1 MTINLSLPQKES
13 EIKPRITVIGV
24 GGAGG
29 NAVNNMI
36 SAALEG
42 VEFIVANTDAQALGQ
57 SLADRRVQLGITITQ
72 GLGAG
77 ARPEVGRQ
85 AAEEALPEILQLLDG
100 ANMVFVTAG
109 MGGGTGTGAAPVIA
123 AAAREQGILTIGVV
137 TKPFHFEGRR
147 RMQSAEQGILEL
159 EKVVDTLI
167 VIPNQNLFKIANE
180 KTTFADAFK
189 MADDVLHM
197 GVRGVTD
204 LMVMPGLINLDFAD
218 IRTVMGEMGK
228 AMMGT
233 GEAEGQDRSRVAA
246 ESAISNPL
254 LEDHSMKG
262 AKGVLI
268 NITGGL
274 DMTLHEVDEAANRI
288 REEVDADA
296 NIIFGSTFDATMQ
309 GRMRVSVVATGIAA
323 MAQQAPAPNY
333 LNLDMNRPHMQTGQ
347 PALSRPV
354 APPVGRVAMP
364 AAAVAAA
371 PPPPAPVMQAPAA
384 PPVAPP
390 VVAPP
395 VMAPAPAAAPP
406 MPAPVVMQAPPA
418 PVVEAPAPT
427 PAPIAAQIEA
437 AQPMGFAPPR
447 RHQCPHQ
454 PPHLRQSR
462 HRSRHLLRRPP
473 CRTSRWSTRPTGAS
487 AVRRHGRRYAPPNRS
502 RDPWP
507 RGRSRPRAGR
517 PTCSSASPAPLR
529 PRGPRPRRSRH
540 PCPLLSRA
548 RLQPSPRQRARRL
561 KMSSPSRPSPRR
573 VRRRCRPRSASTSP
587 SAPSPRAMTT
597 TCKFPRSC
605 VAKPIDD
612 KAHPVRLVSR
622 TGCAL

>member
-147 RMQSAEQGILEL
+147 RMQSAEQGITEL

-309 GRMRVSVVATGIAA
+309 GRMRVSVVSTGISA
-323 MAQQAPAPNY
+323 MAAQQPAPNY
-333 LNLDMNRPHMQTGQ
+333 LSLDMNRPPMQTGQ

-354 APPVGRVAMP
+354 APPIGRVAMP
-364 AAAVAAA
+364 AAAVAAPVA
-371 PPPPAPVMQAPAA
+371 PAPVAPPVAPMVVTAPQVMAPVTAAPVAAPAPAVPPMPVMAEMPIPAQIVAAPLELAVAPAPVAAPVPVAPAA
-384 PPVAPP
+384 PPIA
-390 VVAPP
+390 AS
-395 VMAPAPAAAPP
+395 APAPVAAPTPAAAPP
-406 MPAPVVMQAPPA
+406 RPLVDENDWRVSRPAAKPAVRASEPIARPVAARAASESRAPNLFQRITGAFAAPKPMAAATEPVAPRGVPENVVAVAPKPAPRPA
-418 PVVEAPAPT
+418 PAQASINLDVTERAKPARDDDDLQI
-427 PAPIAAQIEA
+427 PA
-437 AQPMGFAPPR
+437 F
-447 RHQCPHQ
+447 
-454 PPHLRQSR
+454 
-462 HRSRHLLRRPP
+462 LRRQ
-473 CRTSRWSTRPTGAS
+473 A
-487 AVRRHGRRYAPPNRS
+487 N
-502 RDPWP
+502 
-507 RGRSRPRAGR
+507 
-517 PTCSSASPAPLR
+517 
-529 PRGPRPRRSRH
+529 
-540 PCPLLSRA
+540 
-548 RLQPSPRQRARRL
+548 
-561 KMSSPSRPSPRR
+561 
-573 VRRRCRPRSASTSP
+573 
-587 SAPSPRAMTT
+587 
-597 TCKFPRSC
+597 
-605 VAKPIDD
+605 
-612 KAHPVRLVSR
+612 
-622 TGCAL
+622 

>member
-1 MTINLSLPQKES
+1 MTINLSLPQTES
-13 EIKPRITVIGV
+13 EIKPRITVVGV

-42 VEFIVANTDAQALGQ
+42 VEFIVANTDSQALSQ

-147 RMQSAEQGILEL
+147 RMQSAEQGITEL

-233 GEAEGQDRSRVAA
+233 GEAEGPDRSRVAA

-288 REEVDADA
+288 REEVDGDA
-296 NIIFGSTFDATMQ
+296 NIIFGSTFDATMD

-323 MAQQAPAPNY
+323 LAAQQPAPNY
-333 LNLDMNRPHMQTGQ
+333 LSLDMNRPPAQTGQ
-347 PALSRPV
+347 PAFSRPV
-354 APPVGRVAMP
+354 AAPVGRVAMP
-364 AAAVAAA
+364 AAAVAAPVMPAA
-371 PPPPAPVMQAPAA
+371 PVAPPAPPVAVAPPAPPVYAPAPVAAAPAA
-384 PPVAPP
+384 PIMASMPTPAPVYEAPVEEPVMAEPVMEAPVAPAPAPIPAP
-390 VVAPP
+390 VAVAPAP
-395 VMAPAPAAAPP
+395 APAPAAPQRPLVDENDWRISRPSTAKAPVRAEP
-406 MPAPVVMQAPPA
+406 VTRPTVARPAADNRAPNLFQRITGAFSAPKPATTAAAPAEPPVARPAPAPAPENVVSVAPKAPVARPAPVQTSISLDVTERAKPA
-418 PVVEAPAPT
+418 RDDDDLQIPA
-427 PAPIAAQIEA
+427 
-437 AQPMGFAPPR
+437 F
-447 RHQCPHQ
+447 
-454 PPHLRQSR
+454 
-462 HRSRHLLRRPP
+462 LRRQ
-473 CRTSRWSTRPTGAS
+473 A
-487 AVRRHGRRYAPPNRS
+487 N
-502 RDPWP
+502 
-507 RGRSRPRAGR
+507 
-517 PTCSSASPAPLR
+517 
-529 PRGPRPRRSRH
+529 
-540 PCPLLSRA
+540 
-548 RLQPSPRQRARRL
+548 
-561 KMSSPSRPSPRR
+561 
-573 VRRRCRPRSASTSP
+573 
-587 SAPSPRAMTT
+587 
-597 TCKFPRSC
+597 
-605 VAKPIDD
+605 
-612 KAHPVRLVSR
+612 
-622 TGCAL
+622 

>member
-13 EIKPRITVIGV
+13 EIKPRITVVGV

-147 RMQSAEQGILEL
+147 RMQSAELGITEL

-233 GEAEGQDRSRVAA
+233 GEAEGPDRSRVAA

-262 AKGVLI
+262 AQGVLI

-288 REEVDADA
+288 REEVDAEA

-323 MAQQAPAPNY
+323 MAAQQPAPNY
-333 LNLDMNRPHMQTGQ
+333 LSLDMSRPMQTGQ
-347 PALSRPV
+347 PALSRPA

-364 AAAVAAA
+364 AAATAAPIPAAPVAMAPMAPPAAPVAPPVPAMMESAPMAEAAPAPIAHTSIIQAPIAEAPIPAQIMAAA
-371 PPPPAPVMQAPAA
+371 PVEAPVAPPAPVMVQAPVAPPIAAAPAPAPMAAPAA
-384 PPVAPP
+384 P
-390 VVAPP
+390 
-395 VMAPAPAAAPP
+395 AAQRPLVDENDWRVSRPP
-406 MPAPVVMQAPPA
+406 MKAAVRAPEP
-418 PVVEAPAPT
+418 
-427 PAPIAAQIEA
+427 
-437 AQPMGFAPPR
+437 
-447 RHQCPHQ
+447 
-454 PPHLRQSR
+454 
-462 HRSRHLLRRPP
+462 
-473 CRTSRWSTRPTGAS
+473 STRPMAARPAGGDSRSPNLFQRITGAF
-487 AVRRHGRRYAPPNRS
+487 
-502 RDPWP
+502 
-507 RGRSRPRAGR
+507 
-517 PTCSSASPAPLR
+517 
-529 PRGPRPRRSRH
+529 
-540 PCPLLSRA
+540 
-548 RLQPSPRQRARRL
+548 
-561 KMSSPSRPSPRR
+561 
-573 VRRRCRPRSASTSP
+573 
-587 SAPSPRAMTT
+587 SAPKPVTAATAPAEPSVARAM
-597 TCKFPRSC
+597 PENV
-605 VAKPIDD
+605 VAVAPKPVVRAAPVQTSISLDVTERTKPARDD
-612 KAHPVRLVSR
+612 DDLQIPAFLRR
-622 TGCAL
+622 QAN

>member
-147 RMQSAEQGILEL
+147 RMQSAEQGITEL

-233 GEAEGQDRSRVAA
+233 GEAEGPDRSRVAA

-288 REEVDADA
+288 REEVDGDA

-323 MAQQAPAPNY
+323 LASQQPAPNY
-333 LNLDMNRPHMQTGQ
+333 LSLDMNRPAQTGQ

-354 APPVGRVAMP
+354 APPVGRIAMP
-364 AAAVAAA
+364 AAA
-371 PPPPAPVMQAPAA
+371 
-384 PPVAPP
+384 
-390 VVAPP
+390 
-395 VMAPAPAAAPP
+395 MAPAPAIPAAPVAAP
-406 MPAPVVMQAPPA
+406 MAPPPPVTVVPPPPLAEPAPIAAMAPPASEPMPEPAMVAEAMPVVAPVMSAPIEAPAAPAPVPA
-418 PVVEAPAPT
+418 PVAAAPAPT
-427 PAPIAAQIEA
+427 PAPASAAAQ
-437 AQPMGFAPPR
+437 
-447 RHQCPHQ
+447 
-454 PPHLRQSR
+454 
-462 HRSRHLLRRPP
+462 RPLVDENDW
-473 CRTSRWSTRPTGAS
+473 R
-487 AVRRHGRRYAPPNRS
+487 V
-502 RDPWP
+502 
-507 RGRSRPRAGR
+507 
-517 PTCSSASPAPLR
+517 
-529 PRGPRPRRSRH
+529 
-540 PCPLLSRA
+540 
-548 RLQPSPRQRARRL
+548 
-561 KMSSPSRPSPRR
+561 SRPSPAKAPTRAEP
-573 VRRRCRPRSASTSP
+573 VARPMAARSGAESRAPNLFQRITGAF
-587 SAPSPRAMTT
+587 SAPKPAAAPAAAPTVPVEPSVT
-597 TCKFPRSC
+597 RS
-605 VAKPIDD
+605 VAENVVPVASKQPAARPGPVQTSISLDVTERTKPARDD
-612 KAHPVRLVSR
+612 DDLQIPAFLRR
-622 TGCAL
+622 QAN

>member
-1 MTINLSLPQKES
+1 MTINLSLPQTES
-13 EIKPRITVIGV
+13 EIKPRITVVGV

-323 MAQQAPAPNY
+323 MAAQQPAPNY
-333 LNLDMNRPHMQTGQ
+333 LSLDMNRPMQTGQ
-347 PALSRPV
+347 PALSRPA

-364 AAAVAAA
+364 AAAMA
-371 PPPPAPVMQAPAA
+371 PPPAPMAAVPVAA
-384 PPVAPP
+384 PIAAVAPP
-390 VVAPP
+390 P
-395 VMAPAPAAAPP
+395 APP
-406 MPAPVVMQAPPA
+406 MM
-418 PVVEAPAPT
+418 APAPT
-427 PAPIAAQIEA
+427 PAPIAAVAPTAPAPAPIAAPVMATAPEPAAEAPIA
-437 AQPMGFAPPR
+437 AQVMMVAPVEAPAAPAPAPAAPPAPMAATPAAAPIAASQR
-447 RHQCPHQ
+447 PLVDENDWRVSRPKVPVRTSEPVARPVAARPAAESRSPNLFQRITGAFAAPKPAT
-454 PPHLRQSR
+454 PPIAPPVAPAEPPAA
-462 HRSRHLLRRPP
+462 RSAAENVVAVAPKATARPAPAQASINLDVTERAKPTRDDDDLQIPAFLRRQ
-473 CRTSRWSTRPTGAS
+473 A
-487 AVRRHGRRYAPPNRS
+487 N
-502 RDPWP
+502 
-507 RGRSRPRAGR
+507 
-517 PTCSSASPAPLR
+517 
-529 PRGPRPRRSRH
+529 
-540 PCPLLSRA
+540 
-548 RLQPSPRQRARRL
+548 
-561 KMSSPSRPSPRR
+561 
-573 VRRRCRPRSASTSP
+573 
-587 SAPSPRAMTT
+587 
-597 TCKFPRSC
+597 
-605 VAKPIDD
+605 
-612 KAHPVRLVSR
+612 
-622 TGCAL
+622 

>member
-1 MTINLSLPQKES
+1 MTINLSLPQTES

-42 VEFIVANTDAQALGQ
+42 VEFIVANTDSQALTQ

-147 RMQSAEQGILEL
+147 RMQSAEQGITEL

-233 GEAEGQDRSRVAA
+233 GEAEGPDRSRVAA

-288 REEVDADA
+288 REEVDGDA
-296 NIIFGSTFDATMQ
+296 NIIFGSTFDATMD

-323 MAQQAPAPNY
+323 MAAQQPAPNY
-333 LNLDMNRPHMQTGQ
+333 LSLDMNRPIQTGQ

-364 AAAVAAA
+364 TAATAA
-371 PPPPAPVMQAPAA
+371 PAPAMPA
-384 PPVAPP
+384 APVAPP
-390 VVAPP
+390 VAVAPPAPPVAAAPVTPIVASMPTPAPAYEAPVEAPVMVAPP
-395 VMAPAPAAAPP
+395 VEVAPAPAPA
-406 MPAPVVMQAPPA
+406 PAPVAVAPAPVQPPAPPA
-418 PVVEAPAPT
+418 PAAP
-427 PAPIAAQIEA
+427 Q
-437 AQPMGFAPPR
+437 
-447 RHQCPHQ
+447 
-454 PPHLRQSR
+454 
-462 HRSRHLLRRPP
+462 RPLVDENDW
-473 CRTSRWSTRPTGAS
+473 RI
-487 AVRRHGRRYAPPNRS
+487 
-502 RDPWP
+502 
-507 RGRSRPRAGR
+507 
-517 PTCSSASPAPLR
+517 
-529 PRGPRPRRSRH
+529 
-540 PCPLLSRA
+540 
-548 RLQPSPRQRARRL
+548 
-561 KMSSPSRPSPRR
+561 SRPSTTKTA
-573 VRRRCRPRSASTSP
+573 VRAEHVTRPMAARPATDNRAP
-587 SAPSPRAMTT
+587 NLFQRITGAFSAPKPAPATGAAPAEPVATT
-597 TCKFPRSC
+597 RPAAPENVVAVAPKAPVARPAPVQTSISLDVTER
-605 VAKPIDD
+605 AKPARDD
-612 KAHPVRLVSR
+612 DDLQIPAFLRR
-622 TGCAL
+622 QAN

>member
-233 GEAEGQDRSRVAA
+233 GEAEGPDRSRVAA

-262 AKGVLI
+262 AQGVLI

-323 MAQQAPAPNY
+323 MAAQQPAPNY
-333 LNLDMNRPHMQTGQ
+333 LSLDMNRPMQTGQ

-364 AAAVAAA
+364 TAAGA
-371 PPPPAPVMQAPAA
+371 APAA
-384 PPVAPP
+384 PIPAAPIPAAPIPAAPVATAPMAPP
-390 VVAPP
+390 PAAPTAPP
-395 VMAPAPAAAPP
+395 VMAPAPMAAVAQAAEPAAEMSIPAQIMAAPPVEASAPLAAPAPVAAQAPAAAPLAA
-406 MPAPVVMQAPPA
+406 PAPV
-418 PVVEAPAPT
+418 PT
-427 PAPIAAQIEA
+427 PAVAPAAPAVQRPLVDENDWRVSRPAMKAPVRASEPAARPMAARPAGDSRSSPNLFQRITGAFSAPKPMAAAAPTEPSVARVAPENVVAVAPKPVVRAAPVQTSISLDVTERTKPARDDDDLQIPA
-437 AQPMGFAPPR
+437 F
-447 RHQCPHQ
+447 
-454 PPHLRQSR
+454 
-462 HRSRHLLRRPP
+462 LRRQ
-473 CRTSRWSTRPTGAS
+473 A
-487 AVRRHGRRYAPPNRS
+487 N
-502 RDPWP
+502 
-507 RGRSRPRAGR
+507 
-517 PTCSSASPAPLR
+517 
-529 PRGPRPRRSRH
+529 
-540 PCPLLSRA
+540 
-548 RLQPSPRQRARRL
+548 
-561 KMSSPSRPSPRR
+561 
-573 VRRRCRPRSASTSP
+573 
-587 SAPSPRAMTT
+587 
-597 TCKFPRSC
+597 
-605 VAKPIDD
+605 
-612 KAHPVRLVSR
+612 
-622 TGCAL
+622 

>member
-1 MTINLSLPQKES
+1 MTINLSLPQTES

-42 VEFIVANTDAQALGQ
+42 VEFIVANTDSQALTQ

-147 RMQSAEQGILEL
+147 RMQSAEQGITEL

-233 GEAEGQDRSRVAA
+233 GEAEGPDRSRVAA

-288 REEVDADA
+288 REEVDGDA
-296 NIIFGSTFDATMQ
+296 NIIFGSTFDATMD

-323 MAQQAPAPNY
+323 MAAQQPAPNY
-333 LNLDMNRPHMQTGQ
+333 LSLDMNRPIQTGQ

-364 AAAVAAA
+364 TAATAA
-371 PPPPAPVMQAPAA
+371 PAPAMPA
-384 PPVAPP
+384 APVAPP
-390 VVAPP
+390 VAVAPPAPP
-395 VMAPAPAAAPP
+395 VMAPAPVAAAPV
-406 MPAPVVMQAPPA
+406 APIVASM
-418 PVVEAPAPT
+418 PT
-427 PAPIAAQIEA
+427 PAPAYEA
-437 AQPMGFAPPR
+437 PVEAPVMVAPPVEV
-447 RHQCPHQ
+447 
-454 PPHLRQSR
+454 
-462 HRSRHLLRRPP
+462 
-473 CRTSRWSTRPTGAS
+473 A
-487 AVRRHGRRYAPPNRS
+487 
-502 RDPWP
+502 
-507 RGRSRPRAGR
+507 
-517 PTCSSASPAPLR
+517 PAPAPAPVAVAPAPVQAPAPAAPQR
-529 PRGPRPRRSRH
+529 PLVDENDWRI
-540 PCPLLSRA
+540 
-548 RLQPSPRQRARRL
+548 
-561 KMSSPSRPSPRR
+561 SRPSTTKTP
-573 VRRRCRPRSASTSP
+573 VRAEHVTRPMAARPATDNRAP
-587 SAPSPRAMTT
+587 NLFQRITGAFSAPKPAPATGAAPAEPVATARPAAPENVVAVAPKAPVARPAPVQTSISLDVTER
-597 TCKFPRSC
+597 
-605 VAKPIDD
+605 AKPARDD
-612 KAHPVRLVSR
+612 DDLQIPAFLRR
-622 TGCAL
+622 QAN

>member
-1 MTINLSLPQKES
+1 MTINLSLPQTES
-13 EIKPRITVIGV
+13 EIKPRITVVGV

-42 VEFIVANTDAQALGQ
+42 VEFIVANTDSQALSQ

-147 RMQSAEQGILEL
+147 RMQSAEQGITEL

-233 GEAEGQDRSRVAA
+233 GEAEGPDRSRVAA

-288 REEVDADA
+288 REEVDGDA
-296 NIIFGSTFDATMQ
+296 NIIFGSTFDATMD

-323 MAQQAPAPNY
+323 MAAQQPAPNY
-333 LNLDMNRPHMQTGQ
+333 LSLDMNRPIQTGQ

-364 AAAVAAA
+364 TAATAA
-371 PPPPAPVMQAPAA
+371 PAPAMPA
-384 PPVAPP
+384 APVAPP
-390 VVAPP
+390 VAVAPPAPPVAAAPVTPIVASMPTPAPAYEAPVEAPVMVAPP
-395 VMAPAPAAAPP
+395 VEVAPAPAPA
-406 MPAPVVMQAPPA
+406 PAPVAVAPAPVQPPGPPA
-418 PVVEAPAPT
+418 PAAP
-427 PAPIAAQIEA
+427 Q
-437 AQPMGFAPPR
+437 
-447 RHQCPHQ
+447 
-454 PPHLRQSR
+454 
-462 HRSRHLLRRPP
+462 RPLVDENDW
-473 CRTSRWSTRPTGAS
+473 RI
-487 AVRRHGRRYAPPNRS
+487 
-502 RDPWP
+502 
-507 RGRSRPRAGR
+507 
-517 PTCSSASPAPLR
+517 
-529 PRGPRPRRSRH
+529 
-540 PCPLLSRA
+540 
-548 RLQPSPRQRARRL
+548 
-561 KMSSPSRPSPRR
+561 SRPSTTKTA
-573 VRRRCRPRSASTSP
+573 VRAEHVTRPMAARPATDNRAP
-587 SAPSPRAMTT
+587 NLFQRITGAFSAPKPAPATGAAPAEPVATT
-597 TCKFPRSC
+597 RPAAPENVVAVAPKAPVARPAPVQTSISLDVTER
-605 VAKPIDD
+605 AKPARDD
-612 KAHPVRLVSR
+612 DDLQIPAFLRR
-622 TGCAL
+622 QAN

>member
-147 RMQSAEQGILEL
+147 RMQSAEQGITEL

-233 GEAEGQDRSRVAA
+233 GEAEGPDRSRVAA

-288 REEVDADA
+288 REEVDGDA

-323 MAQQAPAPNY
+323 LASQQPAPNY
-333 LNLDMNRPHMQTGQ
+333 LSLDMNRPAQTGQ

-354 APPVGRVAMP
+354 APPVGRVVMP
-364 AAAVAAA
+364 AAAAAPVPVMPAPPMAAPVAPPVTVV
-371 PPPPAPVMQAPAA
+371 PPPPAPVVEPA
-384 PPVAPP
+384 P
-390 VVAPP
+390 VVAFAPP
-395 VMAPAPAAAPP
+395 PAPAPIATMIEEPTPMVAVAAPIEAPIVPAPAPAPMPAPVAAAPVPAPALAAAQRPLVDENDWRVSRPTAKAPTRAEPVARPMAARPATESRAPNLFQRITGAFSTSKAAPVPAPAPAAPVEPSVMRPAAENVVPVAPKQP
-406 MPAPVVMQAPPA
+406 VARPAPVQTSISLDVTERAKPA
-418 PVVEAPAPT
+418 RDDDDLQIPA
-427 PAPIAAQIEA
+427 
-437 AQPMGFAPPR
+437 F
-447 RHQCPHQ
+447 
-454 PPHLRQSR
+454 
-462 HRSRHLLRRPP
+462 LRRQ
-473 CRTSRWSTRPTGAS
+473 A
-487 AVRRHGRRYAPPNRS
+487 N
-502 RDPWP
+502 
-507 RGRSRPRAGR
+507 
-517 PTCSSASPAPLR
+517 
-529 PRGPRPRRSRH
+529 
-540 PCPLLSRA
+540 
-548 RLQPSPRQRARRL
+548 
-561 KMSSPSRPSPRR
+561 
-573 VRRRCRPRSASTSP
+573 
-587 SAPSPRAMTT
+587 
-597 TCKFPRSC
+597 
-605 VAKPIDD
+605 
-612 KAHPVRLVSR
+612 
-622 TGCAL
+622 

>member
-1 MTINLSLPQKES
+1 MTINLSLPQVES

-42 VEFIVANTDAQALGQ
+42 VEFIVANTDSQALGQ

-147 RMQSAEQGILEL
+147 RMLSAEQGITEL

-218 IRTVMGEMGK
+218 IRTVMSEMGK

-288 REEVDADA
+288 REEVDQDA
-296 NIIFGSTFDATMQ
+296 NIIFGSTFDASMQ

-323 MAQQAPAPNY
+323 MASQQPAPNY
-333 LNLDMNRPHMQTGQ
+333 LNLDMNRPMQTGQ
-347 PALSRPV
+347 PALQQRPV
-354 APPVGRVAMP
+354 APVGRVAMP
-364 AAAVAAA
+364 AAAVAAPAA
-371 PPPPAPVMQAPAA
+371 PVMPVPAPVQPMAAPVAAAAPAMAPAVAAVAAAPAPAPMVAAAAPAPVMAAAAPAPMVEAAPEPAMMQAPEPAPAPLMEAPAA
-384 PPVAPP
+384 PVA
-390 VVAPP
+390 A
-395 VMAPAPAAAPP
+395 APAPA
-406 MPAPVVMQAPPA
+406 PVAQ
-418 PVVEAPAPT
+418 APAPT
-427 PAPIAAQIEA
+427 PAP
-437 AQPMGFAPPR
+437 APQKPLVDETDWR
-447 RHQCPHQ
+447 V
-454 PPHLRQSR
+454 SR
-462 HRSRHLLRRPP
+462 
-473 CRTSRWSTRPTGAS
+473 
-487 AVRRHGRRYAPPNRS
+487 
-502 RDPWP
+502 
-507 RGRSRPRAGR
+507 
-517 PTCSSASPAPLR
+517 
-529 PRGPRPRRSRH
+529 
-540 PCPLLSRA
+540 
-548 RLQPSPRQRARRL
+548 
-561 KMSSPSRPSPRR
+561 PSRPV
-573 VRRRCRPRSASTSP
+573 VRAEPVSRPATARPVAAESR
-587 SAPSPRAMTT
+587 APNLFQRITGAFAP
-597 TCKFPRSC
+597 
-605 VAKPIDD
+605 AKPAAAVAPAAAAEPAPAAAPRIAAENVVPVAAKAPARPTPVQTSISLDVTERAKPARDD
-612 KAHPVRLVSR
+612 DDLQIPAFLRR
-622 TGCAL
+622 QAN

>member
-1 MTINLSLPQKES
+1 MTINLSLPQTES
-13 EIKPRITVIGV
+13 EIKPRITVVGV

-42 VEFIVANTDAQALGQ
+42 VEFIVANTDSQALSQ

-147 RMQSAEQGILEL
+147 RMQSAEQGITEL

-233 GEAEGQDRSRVAA
+233 GEAEGPDRSRVAA

-288 REEVDADA
+288 REEVDGDA
-296 NIIFGSTFDATMQ
+296 NIIFGSTFDATMD

-323 MAQQAPAPNY
+323 MAAQQPAPNY
-333 LNLDMNRPHMQTGQ
+333 LSLDMNRPMQTGQ
-347 PALSRPV
+347 PALSRPA

-364 AAAVAAA
+364 AAAAA
-371 PPPPAPVMQAPAA
+371 PAPAMPA
-384 PPVAPP
+384 APVAPP
-390 VVAPP
+390 VAVAPP
-395 VMAPAPAAAPP
+395 VPPVAAAAPSVPVMASMPTPAPAYEAPVEEPVMMAPPVEAAPVAPAPAPIQPHVAAAPAVPTAPVAAAPAPAPAPAAPQRPLVDENDWRVSRPSTAKAPVRAEP
-406 MPAPVVMQAPPA
+406 VIRPTMARPVTDNRAPNLFQRITGAFSAPKPATAPVAAAEPPAPRPAPAPENVVAVAPKAPVSRPAPVQTSISLDVTERAKPA
-418 PVVEAPAPT
+418 RDDDDLQIPA
-427 PAPIAAQIEA
+427 
-437 AQPMGFAPPR
+437 F
-447 RHQCPHQ
+447 
-454 PPHLRQSR
+454 
-462 HRSRHLLRRPP
+462 LRRQ
-473 CRTSRWSTRPTGAS
+473 A
-487 AVRRHGRRYAPPNRS
+487 N
-502 RDPWP
+502 
-507 RGRSRPRAGR
+507 
-517 PTCSSASPAPLR
+517 
-529 PRGPRPRRSRH
+529 
-540 PCPLLSRA
+540 
-548 RLQPSPRQRARRL
+548 
-561 KMSSPSRPSPRR
+561 
-573 VRRRCRPRSASTSP
+573 
-587 SAPSPRAMTT
+587 
-597 TCKFPRSC
+597 
-605 VAKPIDD
+605 
-612 KAHPVRLVSR
+612 
-622 TGCAL
+622 

>member
-13 EIKPRITVIGV
+13 EIKPRITVVGV

-233 GEAEGQDRSRVAA
+233 GEAEGPDRSRVAA

-288 REEVDADA
+288 REEVDAEA

-323 MAQQAPAPNY
+323 MASQQPAPNY
-333 LNLDMNRPHMQTGQ
+333 LSLDMNRPMQTGQ
-347 PALSRPV
+347 PALSRAGVPA
-354 APPVGRVAMP
+354 APPVGRVAIP
-364 AAAVAAA
+364 AAAA
-371 PPPPAPVMQAPAA
+371 APAA
-384 PPVAPP
+384 PVMPAAPVVAPP
-390 VVAPP
+390 PVAVAPPPP
-395 VMAPAPAAAPP
+395 VMAPAPIAA
-406 MPAPVVMQAPPA
+406 MAPPA
-418 PVVEAPAPT
+418 PVAMAPMPEPAPFVEAPAPE
-427 PAPIAAQIEA
+427 PVMMAAPPVEAAPIAA
-437 AQPMGFAPPR
+437 P
-447 RHQCPHQ
+447 
-454 PPHLRQSR
+454 
-462 HRSRHLLRRPP
+462 
-473 CRTSRWSTRPTGAS
+473 
-487 AVRRHGRRYAPPNRS
+487 
-502 RDPWP
+502 
-507 RGRSRPRAGR
+507 
-517 PTCSSASPAPLR
+517 PAPMPAPAPVAAAPAPAPVPQR
-529 PRGPRPRRSRH
+529 P
-540 PCPLLSRA
+540 
-548 RLQPSPRQRARRL
+548 
-561 KMSSPSRPSPRR
+561 
-573 VRRRCRPRSASTSP
+573 
-587 SAPSPRAMTT
+587 
-597 TCKFPRSC
+597 
-605 VAKPIDD
+605 
-612 KAHPVRLVSR
+612 LVDENDW
-622 TGCAL
+622 

>member
-42 VEFIVANTDAQALGQ
+42 VEFIVANTDAQALAQ
-57 SLADRRVQLGITITQ
+57 SLADRRVQLGITVTQ

-147 RMQSAEQGILEL
+147 RMQSADQGITEL

-233 GEAEGQDRSRVAA
+233 GEAEGQDRARVAA

-288 REEVDADA
+288 REEVDQDA

-323 MAQQAPAPNY
+323 MASQQPAPNY
-333 LNLDMNRPHMQTGQ
+333 LSLDMNRPIQTGQ
-347 PALSRPV
+347 PALSRPA

-364 AAAVAAA
+364 AAAVAPAPAPVMAQPVAPAA
-371 PPPPAPVMQAPAA
+371 PVMAPVAQPAPVAPPAPVMQAPVAPIVEAPIPVQVHAAAAELPVAPAPAPVAA
-384 PPVAPP
+384 PPQMVSAPAPAPVAPAAP
-390 VVAPP
+390 VAP
-395 VMAPAPAAAPP
+395 PAPAAAAPAAPKPMVDETDWRVSRPP
-406 MPAPVVMQAPPA
+406 MRPAVRAAEPVARPAVARPAATESRTPNLFQRITGAFASPKTTAPAAGMAATGELPAQRPVAENVVSAPKPVVR
-418 PVVEAPAPT
+418 PT
-427 PAPIAAQIEA
+427 PVQTSIDVTERAKPARDDDDLQIPA
-437 AQPMGFAPPR
+437 F
-447 RHQCPHQ
+447 
-454 PPHLRQSR
+454 
-462 HRSRHLLRRPP
+462 LRRQ
-473 CRTSRWSTRPTGAS
+473 A
-487 AVRRHGRRYAPPNRS
+487 N
-502 RDPWP
+502 
-507 RGRSRPRAGR
+507 
-517 PTCSSASPAPLR
+517 
-529 PRGPRPRRSRH
+529 
-540 PCPLLSRA
+540 
-548 RLQPSPRQRARRL
+548 
-561 KMSSPSRPSPRR
+561 
-573 VRRRCRPRSASTSP
+573 
-587 SAPSPRAMTT
+587 
-597 TCKFPRSC
+597 
-605 VAKPIDD
+605 
-612 KAHPVRLVSR
+612 
-622 TGCAL
+622 

>member
-13 EIKPRITVIGV
+13 EIKPRITVIGI

-36 SAALEG
+36 SASLEG

-57 SLADRRVQLGITITQ
+57 SLADRRVQLGITVTQ

-85 AAEEALPEILQLLDG
+85 AAEEALPEILQLLEG

-147 RMQSAEQGILEL
+147 RMQSADQGITEL

-288 REEVDADA
+288 REEVDPDA

-323 MAQQAPAPNY
+323 AAAQQPTPNY
-333 LNLDMNRPHMQTGQ
+333 LSLDMNRPVQTGQ
-347 PALSRPV
+347 PALSRPP
-354 APPVGRVAMP
+354 APPVGRVVMP
-364 AAAVAAA
+364 AAAAA
-371 PPPPAPVMQAPAA
+371 PAPAPVPPPAPAIT
-384 PPVAPP
+384 PVAQSI
-390 VVAPP
+390 AAA
-395 VMAPAPAAAPP
+395 APAPSVAPA
-406 MPAPVVMQAPPA
+406 PAPVVMQAPPA
-418 PVVEAPAPT
+418 PVAEASPVQMAPAVSEAPAAAAAPAPAPVAPPPAPAPAPVAAAVAPAPTSTPAPAPAAAPAPT
-427 PAPIAAQIEA
+427 PPQHKPMVDENDWRVSR
-437 AQPMGFAPPR
+437 QPMRPAVRAGEHGARPVVARPVAAENRAPNLFQRITGAFANAKPTAPAAPA
-447 RHQCPHQ
+447 HVEPTA
-454 PPHLRQSR
+454 SR
-462 HRSRHLLRRPP
+462 PAPDNVVPAPKPVVRPAPVPVQTSIDVTERAKPARDDDDLQIPAFLRRQ
-473 CRTSRWSTRPTGAS
+473 A
-487 AVRRHGRRYAPPNRS
+487 N
-502 RDPWP
+502 
-507 RGRSRPRAGR
+507 
-517 PTCSSASPAPLR
+517 
-529 PRGPRPRRSRH
+529 
-540 PCPLLSRA
+540 
-548 RLQPSPRQRARRL
+548 
-561 KMSSPSRPSPRR
+561 
-573 VRRRCRPRSASTSP
+573 
-587 SAPSPRAMTT
+587 
-597 TCKFPRSC
+597 
-605 VAKPIDD
+605 
-612 KAHPVRLVSR
+612 
-622 TGCAL
+622 

>member
-1 MTINLSLPQKES
+1 MTINLSLPQTES
-13 EIKPRITVIGV
+13 EIKPRITVVGV

-42 VEFIVANTDAQALGQ
+42 VEFIVANTDSQALSQ

-147 RMQSAEQGILEL
+147 RMQSAEQGITEL

-233 GEAEGQDRSRVAA
+233 GEAEGPDRSRVAA

-288 REEVDADA
+288 REEVDGDA
-296 NIIFGSTFDATMQ
+296 NIIFGSTFDATMD

-323 MAQQAPAPNY
+323 MAAQQPAPNY
-333 LNLDMNRPHMQTGQ
+333 LSLDMNRPMQTGQ

-364 AAAVAAA
+364 AAAVAAPA
-371 PPPPAPVMQAPAA
+371 PAMPAASVAPPAPQVVAPAPVAAAAPAA
-384 PPVAPP
+384 PISASMPTPAPSYEAPVEEPVMMAPPVEAAPVAPAPAPIPAP
-390 VVAPP
+390 VAAAPAP
-395 VMAPAPAAAPP
+395 APAPAAPQRPLVDENDWRISRPSTAKGPVRAEPVTRPTVARPATDNRAPNLFQRITGAFSAP
-406 MPAPVVMQAPPA
+406 KPATTTAAPAEPPVARPAPAPENVVAVAPKAPVSRPAPVQTSISLEVTERAKPA
-418 PVVEAPAPT
+418 RDDDDLQIPA
-427 PAPIAAQIEA
+427 
-437 AQPMGFAPPR
+437 F
-447 RHQCPHQ
+447 
-454 PPHLRQSR
+454 
-462 HRSRHLLRRPP
+462 LRRQ
-473 CRTSRWSTRPTGAS
+473 A
-487 AVRRHGRRYAPPNRS
+487 N
-502 RDPWP
+502 
-507 RGRSRPRAGR
+507 
-517 PTCSSASPAPLR
+517 
-529 PRGPRPRRSRH
+529 
-540 PCPLLSRA
+540 
-548 RLQPSPRQRARRL
+548 
-561 KMSSPSRPSPRR
+561 
-573 VRRRCRPRSASTSP
+573 
-587 SAPSPRAMTT
+587 
-597 TCKFPRSC
+597 
-605 VAKPIDD
+605 
-612 KAHPVRLVSR
+612 
-622 TGCAL
+622 

>member
-1 MTINLSLPQKES
+1 MTINLSLPQTES
-13 EIKPRITVIGV
+13 EIKPRITVVGV

-42 VEFIVANTDAQALGQ
+42 VEFIVANTDSQALSQ

-147 RMQSAEQGILEL
+147 RMQAAEQGITEL

-233 GEAEGQDRSRVAA
+233 GEAEGPDRSRVAA

-288 REEVDADA
+288 REEVDGDA
-296 NIIFGSTFDATMQ
+296 NIIFGSTFDATMD

-323 MAQQAPAPNY
+323 MAAQQPAPNY
-333 LNLDMNRPHMQTGQ
+333 LSLDMNRPMQTGQ
-347 PALSRPV
+347 PALSRPA

-364 AAAVAAA
+364 AAAVAAPA
-371 PPPPAPVMQAPAA
+371 PVIPAAPVAPPAPPVAVAPPAAAPAPIAPAA
-384 PPVAPP
+384 PIMASMPTPAPAYEAPVEAPVMMAPP
-390 VVAPP
+390 VEAAP
-395 VMAPAPAAAPP
+395 VAPAPAP
-406 MPAPVVMQAPPA
+406 MPAPDAAAPVAPAPAPAPAPQRPLVDENDWRVSRPSTAKAPVRAEPVARPTVARPATDNRAPNLFQRITGAFSAPKPATTAAAPAEPQVARPAPAPAPENVVAVAPKAPVSRPA
-418 PVVEAPAPT
+418 PVQTSISLDVTERAKPARDDDDLQI
-427 PAPIAAQIEA
+427 PA
-437 AQPMGFAPPR
+437 F
-447 RHQCPHQ
+447 
-454 PPHLRQSR
+454 
-462 HRSRHLLRRPP
+462 LRRQ
-473 CRTSRWSTRPTGAS
+473 A
-487 AVRRHGRRYAPPNRS
+487 N
-502 RDPWP
+502 
-507 RGRSRPRAGR
+507 
-517 PTCSSASPAPLR
+517 
-529 PRGPRPRRSRH
+529 
-540 PCPLLSRA
+540 
-548 RLQPSPRQRARRL
+548 
-561 KMSSPSRPSPRR
+561 
-573 VRRRCRPRSASTSP
+573 
-587 SAPSPRAMTT
+587 
-597 TCKFPRSC
+597 
-605 VAKPIDD
+605 
-612 KAHPVRLVSR
+612 
-622 TGCAL
+622 

>member
-1 MTINLSLPQKES
+1 MTINLSLPQQES
-13 EIKPRITVIGV
+13 EIKPRITVVGV

-42 VEFIVANTDAQALGQ
+42 VEFIVANTDSQALSQ

-147 RMQSAEQGILEL
+147 RMQSAEQGITEL

-233 GEAEGQDRSRVAA
+233 GEAEGPDRSRVAA

-288 REEVDADA
+288 REEVDGDA
-296 NIIFGSTFDATMQ
+296 NIIFGSTFDATMD

-323 MAQQAPAPNY
+323 LAAQQPAPNY
-333 LNLDMNRPHMQTGQ
+333 LSLDMNRPIQTGQ
-347 PALSRPV
+347 PALSRPA
-354 APPVGRVAMP
+354 APPVGRVVMP
-364 AAAVAAA
+364 AAATAAPTMPAAPVAPPLAAVAPPPAPIAAAVSAAPMMASMPTAAPAYEAPIASVMEAPAVEAAPAAAAPAPIPAPVAAA
-371 PPPPAPVMQAPAA
+371 PAPVA
-384 PPVAPP
+384 
-390 VVAPP
+390 
-395 VMAPAPAAAPP
+395 APAPAAPQRPVVDENDWRISRPSTAKAPVRAEPVARP
-406 MPAPVVMQAPPA
+406 MAARPATDNRAPNLFQRITGAFSAPKPTTAAGAAAAEPAVARPAAPENVVAVAPKAPVSRPAPVQTSISLDVTERAKPA
-418 PVVEAPAPT
+418 RDDDDLQIPA
-427 PAPIAAQIEA
+427 
-437 AQPMGFAPPR
+437 F
-447 RHQCPHQ
+447 
-454 PPHLRQSR
+454 
-462 HRSRHLLRRPP
+462 LRRQ
-473 CRTSRWSTRPTGAS
+473 A
-487 AVRRHGRRYAPPNRS
+487 N
-502 RDPWP
+502 
-507 RGRSRPRAGR
+507 
-517 PTCSSASPAPLR
+517 
-529 PRGPRPRRSRH
+529 
-540 PCPLLSRA
+540 
-548 RLQPSPRQRARRL
+548 
-561 KMSSPSRPSPRR
+561 
-573 VRRRCRPRSASTSP
+573 
-587 SAPSPRAMTT
+587 
-597 TCKFPRSC
+597 
-605 VAKPIDD
+605 
-612 KAHPVRLVSR
+612 
-622 TGCAL
+622 

>member
-42 VEFIVANTDAQALGQ
+42 VEFIVANTDSQALGQ

-85 AAEEALPEILQLLDG
+85 AAEEAMQELLHYLDG

-147 RMQSAEQGILEL
+147 RMQIAEQGITEL

-288 REEVDADA
+288 REEVDPDA
-296 NIIFGSTFDATMQ
+296 NIIFGSTFDASMQ

-323 MAQQAPAPNY
+323 MAQQAPVLNY
-333 LNLDMNRPHMQTGQ
+333 INPDMSRPLQTGQ

-354 APPVGRVAMP
+354 APPVGRAVMPTVAG
-364 AAAVAAA
+364 A
-371 PPPPAPVMQAPAA
+371 PQTASPPAPVMAA
-384 PPVAPP
+384 PPVAP
-390 VVAPP
+390 
-395 VMAPAPAAAPP
+395 VMAPQTQAANL
-406 MPAPVVMQAPPA
+406 APVVMQAPPVMEAPPTPVMQA
-418 PVVEAPAPT
+418 PVVQAPIAPAPAPVIEAPVAAPVAAPPPPVQAPIPVPVAAAQKPLVDETDWRVTRPPNKPVVRAAEPARPMTARPAAVEPRSPNLFQRITGAFATPKPTAT
-427 PAPIAAQIEA
+427 PAIEPAMAPVRAAAENIVAVAPKPAPVRQA
-437 AQPMGFAPPR
+437 PAQPMLDVAVTSKPARDDDDLQIPAF
-447 RHQCPHQ
+447 
-454 PPHLRQSR
+454 
-462 HRSRHLLRRPP
+462 LRRQ
-473 CRTSRWSTRPTGAS
+473 A
-487 AVRRHGRRYAPPNRS
+487 N
-502 RDPWP
+502 
-507 RGRSRPRAGR
+507 
-517 PTCSSASPAPLR
+517 
-529 PRGPRPRRSRH
+529 
-540 PCPLLSRA
+540 
-548 RLQPSPRQRARRL
+548 
-561 KMSSPSRPSPRR
+561 
-573 VRRRCRPRSASTSP
+573 
-587 SAPSPRAMTT
+587 
-597 TCKFPRSC
+597 
-605 VAKPIDD
+605 
-612 KAHPVRLVSR
+612 
-622 TGCAL
+622 

>member
-13 EIKPRITVIGV
+13 EIKPRITVIGI

-36 SAALEG
+36 SASLEG

-57 SLADRRVQLGITITQ
+57 SLADRRVQLGITVTQ

-147 RMQSAEQGILEL
+147 RMQAADQGITEL

-288 REEVDADA
+288 REEVDPDA

-323 MAQQAPAPNY
+323 IASQQPVPNY
-333 LNLDMNRPHMQTGQ
+333 LNLDMNRPMQTGQ
-347 PALSRPV
+347 PALSRPM
-354 APPVGRVAMP
+354 APPAGRIAMP
-364 AAAVAAA
+364 TAAA
-371 PPPPAPVMQAPAA
+371 PAPAMAVPLPPPVPAADPTPMQAAA
-384 PPVAPP
+384 PSPAPAPPPVVVMPAPAPTLETPPVEVTSAAPEMPMAPP
-390 VVAPP
+390 VVAAPVAQPAAVAPP
-395 VMAPAPAAAPP
+395 APAPVVAPAAA
-406 MPAPVVMQAPPA
+406 APVP
-418 PVVEAPAPT
+418 APAPQHKPMVDESDWRVSR
-427 PAPIAAQIEA
+427 PAIRPAVRATEPASRPAVARAVASDNRMPNLFQRITGAFATAKPAAPGAPTHTEPAASRASENVVAAPKPVVRAAPVQTSIDVTERAKPARDDDDLQIPA
-437 AQPMGFAPPR
+437 F
-447 RHQCPHQ
+447 
-454 PPHLRQSR
+454 
-462 HRSRHLLRRPP
+462 LRRQ
-473 CRTSRWSTRPTGAS
+473 A
-487 AVRRHGRRYAPPNRS
+487 N
-502 RDPWP
+502 
-507 RGRSRPRAGR
+507 
-517 PTCSSASPAPLR
+517 
-529 PRGPRPRRSRH
+529 
-540 PCPLLSRA
+540 
-548 RLQPSPRQRARRL
+548 
-561 KMSSPSRPSPRR
+561 
-573 VRRRCRPRSASTSP
+573 
-587 SAPSPRAMTT
+587 
-597 TCKFPRSC
+597 
-605 VAKPIDD
+605 
-612 KAHPVRLVSR
+612 
-622 TGCAL
+622 

>member
-42 VEFIVANTDAQALGQ
+42 VEFIVANTDSQALGQ

-85 AAEEALPEILQLLDG
+85 AAEEALPEILQLLEG

-147 RMQSAEQGILEL
+147 RMQSAEQGITEL

-233 GEAEGQDRSRVAA
+233 GEAEGPDRSRVAA

-288 REEVDADA
+288 REEVDGDA

-323 MAQQAPAPNY
+323 AASQQPAPNY
-333 LNLDMNRPHMQTGQ
+333 LSLDMNRPMQTGQ

-354 APPVGRVAMP
+354 APPVGRIAMP
-364 AAAVAAA
+364 AAAVAPAA
-371 PPPPAPVMQAPAA
+371 PAYMPPPPAIEPQVAMAPVAPPAPAPAPVYAEAPAA
-384 PPVAPP
+384 PVMAAPPAPPAMEMAEEAPVAVAPAPQPAPVAPAPAP
-390 VVAPP
+390 VA
-395 VMAPAPAAAPP
+395 AAPAAAPQAAP
-406 MPAPVVMQAPPA
+406 AAARPLVDENDWRVSRPAAKPAVRAEGVTRPVAARPAADNRAPNLFQRITGAFSAPKAATPAAPAAEAPVARQPAENVVSVAPKAPVTRPAPVQTSISLDVTERAKPA
-418 PVVEAPAPT
+418 RDDDDLQIPA
-427 PAPIAAQIEA
+427 
-437 AQPMGFAPPR
+437 F
-447 RHQCPHQ
+447 
-454 PPHLRQSR
+454 
-462 HRSRHLLRRPP
+462 LRRQ
-473 CRTSRWSTRPTGAS
+473 A
-487 AVRRHGRRYAPPNRS
+487 N
-502 RDPWP
+502 
-507 RGRSRPRAGR
+507 
-517 PTCSSASPAPLR
+517 
-529 PRGPRPRRSRH
+529 
-540 PCPLLSRA
+540 
-548 RLQPSPRQRARRL
+548 
-561 KMSSPSRPSPRR
+561 
-573 VRRRCRPRSASTSP
+573 
-587 SAPSPRAMTT
+587 
-597 TCKFPRSC
+597 
-605 VAKPIDD
+605 
-612 KAHPVRLVSR
+612 
-622 TGCAL
+622 

>member
-1 MTINLSLPQKES
+1 MTINLSLPQQES

-123 AAAREQGILTIGVV
+123 EAARAQGILTIGVV

-233 GEAEGQDRSRVAA
+233 GEAEGPDRARVAA

-309 GRMRVSVVATGIAA
+309 GRMRVSVVSTGISA
-323 MAQQAPAPNY
+323 MAAQQPAPNY
-333 LNLDMNRPHMQTGQ
+333 LNLDVNRPIQTGQ

-354 APPVGRVAMP
+354 APPVGRIAMP
-364 AAAVAAA
+364 TVAAAPPMPA
-371 PPPPAPVMQAPAA
+371 PPPPAPVMQAAPIA
-384 PPVAPP
+384 PPVAPAPMPEP
-390 VVAPP
+390 VMMEAPP
-395 VMAPAPAAAPP
+395 VMEAPIAAQFESQASYAPAPAAAP
-406 MPAPVVMQAPPA
+406 
-418 PVVEAPAPT
+418 APAPT
-427 PAPIAAQIEA
+427 PAPAPAPIAAA
-437 AQPMGFAPPR
+437 A
-447 RHQCPHQ
+447 
-454 PPHLRQSR
+454 
-462 HRSRHLLRRPP
+462 
-473 CRTSRWSTRPTGAS
+473 
-487 AVRRHGRRYAPPNRS
+487 
-502 RDPWP
+502 
-507 RGRSRPRAGR
+507 
-517 PTCSSASPAPLR
+517 PAPA
-529 PRGPRPRRSRH
+529 PQK
-540 PCPLLSRA
+540 PLVDESDWRV
-548 RLQPSPRQRARRL
+548 
-561 KMSSPSRPSPRR
+561 SRPSAPRQP
-573 VRRRCRPRSASTSP
+573 VRATEPMARPVVARPVGGESRAPNLFQRITGAFSSTP
-587 SAPSPRAMTT
+587 KGMTPAVMTAPAMEPTVARPAAPENVVAVAPKAPPARPAPVQANFDVT
-597 TCKFPRSC
+597 ER
-605 VAKPIDD
+605 AKPAREDD
-612 KAHPVRLVSR
+612 DLQIPAFLRR
-622 TGCAL
+622 QAN

>member
-1 MTINLSLPQKES
+1 MTINLSLPQTES
-13 EIKPRITVIGV
+13 EIKPRITVVGV

-323 MAQQAPAPNY
+323 MAAQQPAPNY
-333 LNLDMNRPHMQTGQ
+333 LSLDMNRPMQTGQ
-347 PALSRPV
+347 PALSRPA

-364 AAAVAAA
+364 AAAMA
-371 PPPPAPVMQAPAA
+371 PPPAPMAAQPVEAPVAPVAAPPAPPMMAPAPAPMAAVAQAAPVPAPAMATQPTPVAEAPIAAQVMMVAPVEAPAA
-384 PPVAPP
+384 PPP
-390 VVAPP
+390 
-395 VMAPAPAAAPP
+395 APAP
-406 MPAPVVMQAPPA
+406 VAPPA
-418 PVVEAPAPT
+418 PVAATPAAAPAAASQRPLVDENDWRVSRPKT
-427 PAPIAAQIEA
+427 PVRTSEPLARPVAARPAAESRSPNLFQRITGAFAAPKPATTSIAPPVAPAAELPAARPAAENVVAVAPKAAARPAPAQASINLDVTERTKPTRDDDDLQIPA
-437 AQPMGFAPPR
+437 F
-447 RHQCPHQ
+447 
-454 PPHLRQSR
+454 
-462 HRSRHLLRRPP
+462 LRRQ
-473 CRTSRWSTRPTGAS
+473 A
-487 AVRRHGRRYAPPNRS
+487 N
-502 RDPWP
+502 
-507 RGRSRPRAGR
+507 
-517 PTCSSASPAPLR
+517 
-529 PRGPRPRRSRH
+529 
-540 PCPLLSRA
+540 
-548 RLQPSPRQRARRL
+548 
-561 KMSSPSRPSPRR
+561 
-573 VRRRCRPRSASTSP
+573 
-587 SAPSPRAMTT
+587 
-597 TCKFPRSC
+597 
-605 VAKPIDD
+605 
-612 KAHPVRLVSR
+612 
-622 TGCAL
+622 

>member
-1 MTINLSLPQKES
+1 MTINLSLPQTES
-13 EIKPRITVIGV
+13 EIKPRITVVGV

-42 VEFIVANTDAQALGQ
+42 VEFIVANTDSQALSQ

-147 RMQSAEQGILEL
+147 RMQSAEQGITEL

-233 GEAEGQDRSRVAA
+233 GEAEGPDRSRVAA

-288 REEVDADA
+288 REEVDGDA
-296 NIIFGSTFDATMQ
+296 NIIFGSTFDAGMQ

-323 MAQQAPAPNY
+323 MAAQQPAPNY
-333 LNLDMNRPHMQTGQ
+333 LSLDMNRPMQTGQ

-364 AAAVAAA
+364 AAAMA
-371 PPPPAPVMQAPAA
+371 PAPAMPAA
-384 PPVAPP
+384 PVAPP
-390 VVAPP
+390 VAVASSAFAPAPVAAAAPAAP
-395 VMAPAPAAAPP
+395 VMASMPTPAPVYEAPAFEEPAMAEPVMEAPVAPAPAPI
-406 MPAPVVMQAPPA
+406 PAPVAAAPAPAPVQAPPQAA
-418 PVVEAPAPT
+418 P
-427 PAPIAAQIEA
+427 Q
-437 AQPMGFAPPR
+437 
-447 RHQCPHQ
+447 
-454 PPHLRQSR
+454 
-462 HRSRHLLRRPP
+462 RPLVDENDW
-473 CRTSRWSTRPTGAS
+473 R
-487 AVRRHGRRYAPPNRS
+487 V
-502 RDPWP
+502 
-507 RGRSRPRAGR
+507 
-517 PTCSSASPAPLR
+517 
-529 PRGPRPRRSRH
+529 
-540 PCPLLSRA
+540 
-548 RLQPSPRQRARRL
+548 
-561 KMSSPSRPSPRR
+561 SRPSAPKPAP
-573 VRRRCRPRSASTSP
+573 VRAEAVTRPVGARPATDSRAPNLFQRITGAF
-587 SAPSPRAMTT
+587 SAPKPAATT
-597 TCKFPRSC
+597 PAAAPAEPTVARTATENVVPVAPKAPASRPAPVQTSISLD
-605 VAKPIDD
+605 VTERAKPARDD
-612 KAHPVRLVSR
+612 DDLQIPAFLRR
-622 TGCAL
+622 QAN